1 MSFEEI
7 INSLKQK
14 QYKPVYLLMGEE
26 PYYIDVITD
35 YITDNIL
42 TEDEKAFNQT
52 IIYGKDV
59 DLNTILLNAKRYP
72 MMAPYQV
79 IIVKE
84 AQNIKDFEP
93 LQHYLAAPQPSTILV
108 FAHKYKS
115 IDGRSALGKKIK
127 DFETKIGTLA
137 VLDSKPIYENNLKP
151 WIIEYVKKQQ
161 LTISDKAANMMV
173 EALGNNLS
181 AIVMEVE
188 KMRVI
193 LGASAQISED
203 HIEKFIGVS
212 KEYNAFEL
220 VKAIQYREIARVN
233 KIIFVMGKNPK
244 LYPIQ
249 PIIATMF
256 GAFSKLLV
264 YHQLPDK
271 SDAAVKTALNINNYY
286 QSQDLKRFAQGFSIQ
301 KARACISLLR
311 EYDMKSKGFGNVSTD
326 TNDLLKELVFKVIH

>member
-1 MSFEEI
+1 MSFDEI
-7 INSLKQK
+7 LNSLKQK

-26 PYYIDVITD
+26 PYYIDVLTD
-35 YITDNIL
+35 YIAENVL

-52 IIYGKDV
+52 VVYGKDV
-59 DLNTILLNAKRYP
+59 DLNTILLNAKRFP

-93 LQHYLAAPQPSTILV
+93 LQHYLSAPQPSTILV

-115 IDGRSALGKKIK
+115 IDGRSALGKKLK
-127 DFETKIGTLA
+127 DYETKGSNLA
-137 VLDSKPIYENNLKP
+137 VLDSKAIYENNLKP
-151 WIIEYVKKQQ
+151 WIIDYVKKQQ
-161 LTISDKAANMMV
+161 LTISDKAANMIV

-181 AIVMEVE
+181 GIVKEIE
-188 KMRVI
+188 KMGVV
-193 LGASAQISED
+193 LGASGQITED
-203 HIEKFIGVS
+203 DVEKYIGVS

-220 VKAIQYREIARVN
+220 VKAIQYRDIARVN
-233 KIIFVMGKNPK
+233 KIVFVMAKNPK

-249 PIIATMF
+249 PIISTMF

-271 SDAAVKTALNINNYY
+271 SDSALKTALNINNYY
-286 QSQDLKRFAQGFSIQ
+286 QSQDLKRFAQGFTIQ
-301 KARACISLLR
+301 KARGCISLLR
-311 EYDMKSKGFGNVSTD
+311 EYDMKSKGFGNTSAD
-326 TNDLLKELVFKVIH
+326 SSDLMKELVFKVLH